1 MSSQFLQAELL
12 HLIQESKR
20 KNADLRNAA
29 ETSLNELKALP
40 STSEAQTTA
49 DLVRRPKFVDP
60 FIITCHSRHAKLA
73 GIGVVCLQRLVA
85 SRSLPPERL
94 RDVLNGLR
102 ETTNL
107 SLDIQL
113 KILQTLPSLLQHYSN
128 ELSGELLVST
138 LEICAMLQASK
149 TLAVSSTAAAT
160 LQQLVTSTFERIA
173 IDDKILDSSK
183 PTETVTVD
191 DHPVTISHF
200 AYDALRVLDDLCRL
214 VDGEPLQFLRMKSL
228 SPTFT
233 LELIESILV
242 NNGNLFVGHAE
253 LTQVLRARL
262 MPLTVRYLSERH
274 NFAQTVRVSRIL
286 LICLKRHMSLLTA
299 ECEMALGLLTHLL
312 EPDGTA
318 PWKRVICM
326 ELFRS
331 LYAEP
336 GLVRL
341 MYSLYDGEEG
351 RKNVLRDHMASL
363 VRVASERPSLI
374 GVGSQST
381 VPTRAEHSRSITEE
395 QITLE
400 AGGVA
405 GVIGTSVPTDTNVP
419 GVSSQWSVVRSP
431 YMEILDKTDAPLP
444 PDTYI
449 YSLILNCITVFAE
462 GLAKFILPLTVPE
475 FKHKRKNRIATPDQ
489 EPSSP
494 VASSSDL
501 QRTHSWKIT
510 QNSKSKKSPVP
521 VNPLELESHP
531 QISAIKM
538 CAGIIENCWPAVL
551 ATCSTFL
558 YAALDDE
565 FYHSLVRSFQK
576 LAHVAGLLRLSVP
589 RDAFLTT
596 LGKAAMPP
604 ETGGAKTGTSTA
616 PVSDSQ
622 NDYASEKRRKGAEIG
637 SPLPADSPSATSDS
651 HSVLLSTRNLLC
663 LRALLNLGIALG
675 PILDQPAWSIILE
688 TLQDTDLLIGISS
701 VSTMKSSAAVNSP
714 GDAATS
720 SGIDVPKANLG
731 AEIIAVQTAS
741 NKMFE
746 STNGYPTDSFQDILV
761 ALLSLSRFTEE
772 ASQEDPS
779 GKVSGAPRSPQS
791 LRRSGHMRKNT
802 RRVSLTVGKSKAQDE
817 QLKFV
822 LEKADEIAKANLER
836 LSSLD
841 ENDLRSWQ
849 SLTDSLISGASHGD
863 VSQALRLKA
872 SEVLNN
878 LVFQTMKQNDVDDD
892 SLRNTRQLRNLETL
906 KKQIN
911 SLYNSKLPG
920 SYPAVVIE
928 IHEQS
933 LEILKNI
940 LEQYA
945 ETFADGWT
953 LVFDLISSVF
963 GEVMAE
969 ERSETSTANSGKA
982 SLLADSPR
990 LIRAAYKSLQLVAS
1004 DFLSLLPAP
1013 CRLDLVDSLSGFA
1026 SQQQDFNIS
1035 LTTTSSFWNVSDFLQ
1050 GQIERFTIES
1060 HVDASVGEED
1070 LAALAK
1076 DNDVSVSRN
1085 SLWLLL
1091 LLRIVDL
1098 ATDSRT
1104 EIRNCAVHTLLRIF
1118 DAYGQQLSAKAW
1130 RLCLNRVLFQ
1140 MVENVEAELTRV
1152 VRERSGANPHELK
1165 PWIDTTVVM
1174 IKGSAELI
1182 TTFFDSIVQDEEFD
1196 HSWERL
1202 LNYFQTLIGL
1212 GLLEFSEAVFSSLSN
1227 ILLRVESPTGFS
1239 KQALE
1244 STWSLWDSG
1253 HPASKED
1260 LLDLD
1265 CPNQDSA
1272 LAYLQSFEQVYRL
1285 HKDNLTRER
1294 IAGILGHMKLLAWNS
1309 VSPRYSPDIDRS
1321 STLQSLIIASTKTIC
1336 LDKKDSQPEILLC
1349 LADYV
1354 DSALSKWTPGSDSRR
1369 PTFVAF
1375 SKSAVDLLRWY
1386 IADFGIKKDVFT
1398 DGSLA
1403 TALKHLS
1410 NPIAQKYEWQGKD
1423 REPRLWQKATTTS
1436 LDILQVAIPYV
1447 EKQYEKSIEG
1457 EISRFW
1463 ECVVDIVRGIVSAK
1477 GYRTKELSMADMLAD
1492 ESFDITAFNRLKS
1505 LIIPSLGAAVIKD
1518 NIRRDFASALF
1529 HSSFIYAPKRFD
1541 LPDITTLTNNPLK
1554 GIYDV
1559 RPGRTFELPPT
1570 TRSKM
1575 AYVLIDAMF
1584 ELAAVP
1590 GDDGGHQEP
1599 HTLLARSIS
1608 PYLILRSAVSLRAYI
1623 ADQPLRGLMPQPTPA
1638 RKVLLHLLR
1647 GMVELRSEPSAIPEP
1662 PVVRSVAA
1670 SLVQPNDGHQLK
1682 KHLEWIYPLVV
1693 KALQVAGKEKD
1704 DGEVLRVLGEVLQEV
1719 GHCGI

>member
-1 MSSQFLQAELL
+1 
-12 HLIQESKR
+12 
-20 KNADLRNAA
+20 
-29 ETSLNELKALP
+29 
-40 STSEAQTTA
+40 
-49 DLVRRPKFVDP
+49 
-60 FIITCHSRHAKLA
+60 
-73 GIGVVCLQRLVA
+73 
-85 SRSLPPERL
+85 
-94 RDVLNGLR
+94 
-102 ETTNL
+102 
-107 SLDIQL
+107 
-113 KILQTLPSLLQHYSN
+113 
-128 ELSGELLVST
+128 
-138 LEICAMLQASK
+138 
-149 TLAVSSTAAAT
+149 
-160 LQQLVTSTFERIA
+160 
-173 IDDKILDSSK
+173 
-183 PTETVTVD
+183 
-191 DHPVTISHF
+191 
-200 AYDALRVLDDLCRL
+200 
-214 VDGEPLQFLRMKSL
+214 MKSL

-242 NNGNLFVGHAE
+242 NNGSLFVGHAE

-262 MPLTVRYLSERH
+262 MPLTVRFLSERH
-274 NFAQTVRVSRIL
+274 NFAQTVRVARIL
-286 LICLKRHMSLLTA
+286 LVCLKRHMSLLTA

-351 RKNVLRDHMASL
+351 RKSVIKDHMASL
-363 VRVASERPSLI
+363 VRLASEKPSLI
-374 GVGSQST
+374 GVGNQST
-381 VPTRAEHSRSITEE
+381 VPTRTEHSRSITEE

-405 GVIGTSVPTDTNVP
+405 GVIGTSVPSTDTNVP
-419 GVSSQWSVVRSP
+419 GISNQWSVIRTP

-449 YSLILNCITVFAE
+449 YSLVLNCIAVFAE

-475 FKHKRKNRIATPDQ
+475 FKHKRKNRITSPDP

-494 VASSSDL
+494 VASSPDL
-501 QRTHSWKIT
+501 QRTHSWRVT
-510 QNSKSKKSPVP
+510 HNLKSKKSSIP
-521 VNPLELESHP
+521 VNPLELESHS
-531 QISAIKM
+531 QSSAIKA
-538 CAGIIENCWPAVL
+538 CAGVIENCWPAVL

-604 ETGGAKTGTSTA
+604 ETGGAKPGISTA

-622 NDYASEKRRKGAEIG
+622 NNYASEKRRKGAEIG

-675 PILDQPAWSIILE
+675 PILDQSAWSIILE

-701 VSTMKSSAAVNSP
+701 VSTMKSSAAANSP
-714 GDAATS
+714 GDAAT
-720 SGIDVPKANLG
+720 GIDVPKANLG

-746 STNGYPTDSFQDILV
+746 STNIYPTNSFQDILV
-761 ALLSLSRFTEE
+761 ALLRLSRFTEE
-772 ASQEDPS
+772 TTQPEPS
-779 GKVSGAPRSPQS
+779 EKVSDMPQSSQS
-791 LRRSGHMRKNT
+791 LRRSGHMRKST
-802 RRVSLTVGKSKAQDE
+802 RRVSLTVGKFKAQDE

-841 ENDLRSWQ
+841 ENDLRAWQ
-849 SLTDSLISGASHGD
+849 SLTDSLISGASHGE
-863 VSQALRLKA
+863 VSQALRLRA

-878 LVFQTMKQNDVDDD
+878 LVFQTMKHNDIDDD

-906 KKQIN
+906 KKQID
-911 SLYNSKLPG
+911 SLYSSKLPG
-920 SYPAVVIE
+920 SYLAVVIE

-953 LVFDLISSVF
+953 LVFDLISTVF

-969 ERSETSTANSGKA
+969 TSETNTAKSGGKV

-990 LIRAAYKSLQLVAS
+990 LIRAAYNSLQLIAS
-1004 DFLSLLPAP
+1004 DFLSLLPAS

-1060 HVDASVGEED
+1060 HVDASVREED

-1140 MVENVEAELTRV
+1140 MIENVEAELTRV
-1152 VRERSGANPHELK
+1152 VEGQNGANSYELK

-1196 HSWERL
+1196 RSWERL
-1202 LNYFQTLIGL
+1202 LGYFQTLIGL
-1212 GLLEFSEAVFSSLSN
+1212 GLLEFSEAVFSSLSS

-1244 STWSLWDSG
+1244 SAWLLWDSG

-1260 LLDLD
+1260 SLDLD

-1272 LAYLQSFEQVYRL
+1272 LAYLRSFEQIYRL
-1285 HKDNLTRER
+1285 HKDDLTRER
-1294 IAGILGHMKLLAWNS
+1294 IEGILEHMKLLAWNS

-1336 LDKKDSQPEILLC
+1336 QNKEDSQPEILLS

-1354 DSALSKWTPGSDSRR
+1354 DSALSKWIPGSDSRR

-1375 SKSAVDLLRWY
+1375 SKNAIDLLRWY

-1403 TALKHLS
+1403 IALKHLS
-1410 NPIAQKYEWQGKD
+1410 NPVAQKYEWQGKD

-1447 EKQYEKSIEG
+1447 EKQYDKSNEG

-1477 GYRTKELSMADMLAD
+1477 GYRTQELSMADMLAD
-1492 ESFDITAFNRLKS
+1492 ESFDIAAFDRLKS

-1518 NIRRDFASALF
+1518 NVRRDFASALF

-1541 LPDITTLTNNPLK
+1541 LPDNTTLTNSPLK

-1559 RPGRTFELPPT
+1559 RPGRTFEPPPN

-1575 AYVLIDAMF
+1575 AYVLTDAMF

-1590 GDDGGHQEP
+1590 GNTDNSQEP

-1638 RKVLLHLLR
+1638 RRALLHLLQ
-1647 GMVELRSEPSAIPEP
+1647 GMVELRSEPSAIPKP

-1670 SLVQPNDGHQLK
+1670 SLVQPNDDHQLK

-1693 KALQVAGKEKD
+1693 KAVQVAGKEKD
-1704 DGEVLRVLGEVLQEV
+1704 DGEVLRVLGKVLQEV

>member
-1 MSSQFLQAELL
+1 M
-12 HLIQESKR
+12 
-20 KNADLRNAA
+20 
-29 ETSLNELKALP
+29 
-40 STSEAQTTA
+40 
-49 DLVRRPKFVDP
+49 
-60 FIITCHSRHAKLA
+60 
-73 GIGVVCLQRLVA
+73 
-85 SRSLPPERL
+85 
-94 RDVLNGLR
+94 
-102 ETTNL
+102 
-107 SLDIQL
+107 
-113 KILQTLPSLLQHYSN
+113 
-128 ELSGELLVST
+128 
-138 LEICAMLQASK
+138 
-149 TLAVSSTAAAT
+149 
-160 LQQLVTSTFERIA
+160 
-173 IDDKILDSSK
+173 
-183 PTETVTVD
+183 
-191 DHPVTISHF
+191 
-200 AYDALRVLDDLCRL
+200 DDLCRL

-274 NFAQTVRVSRIL
+274 NFAQTVRVARIL
-286 LICLKRHMSLLTA
+286 LLCLKRHMSLLTA

-351 RKNVLRDHMASL
+351 RKSVLREHMASL
-363 VRVASERPSLI
+363 VRLASEKPSLI
-374 GVGSQST
+374 GVGNQST

-405 GVIGTSVPTDTNVP
+405 GVIGTSVPSTDTNVP
-419 GVSSQWSVVRSP
+419 GISSQWSVIRTS

-449 YSLILNCITVFAE
+449 YSLVLNCIAVFAE

-475 FKHKRKNRIATPDQ
+475 FKHKRKNRITSPDQ

-494 VASSSDL
+494 VASSPDL
-501 QRTHSWKIT
+501 QRTHSWRIT
-510 QNSKSKKSPVP
+510 QNSKSKKSPIP

-531 QISAIKM
+531 QVSAIKA
-538 CAGIIENCWPAVL
+538 CAGIIESCWPAVL

-604 ETGGAKTGTSTA
+604 ETGGAKSGTSTV
-616 PVSDSQ
+616 PISDSQ
-622 NDYASEKRRKGAEIG
+622 NNYVSEKRRKGAEIG
-637 SPLPADSPSATSDS
+637 SPLPADSPNATSDS

-675 PILDQPAWSIILE
+675 PILDQSAWSIILE

-701 VSTMKSSAAVNSP
+701 VSTMKSSAAANST
-714 GDAATS
+714 GDAAT
-720 SGIDVPKANLG
+720 GIDVPKANLG

-761 ALLSLSRFTEE
+761 AILGLSRFTEE
-772 ASQEDPS
+772 TTQQDPS
-779 GKVSGAPRSPQS
+779 EKVSGMPRSPQS
-791 LRRSGHMRKNT
+791 LRRSGHMRKST

-841 ENDLRSWQ
+841 ENDLRAWQ
-849 SLTDSLISGASHGD
+849 SLTDSLISGASHSE
-863 VSQALRLKA
+863 VSQALRLRA

-878 LVFQTMKQNDVDDD
+878 LVFQTMKQNDIDND
-892 SLRNTRQLRNLETL
+892 SLQNTRHIRNLGTL
-906 KKQIN
+906 EKQIN

-928 IHEQS
+928 IHEQG

-963 GEVMAE
+963 GEITAE
-969 ERSETSTANSGKA
+969 ETSETSTKNPTGKA

-1013 CRLDLVDSLSGFA
+1013 CRLNLVDSLSGFA

-1060 HVDASVGEED
+1060 LVDASVREED
-1070 LAALAK
+1070 LAMLAK

-1140 MVENVEAELTRV
+1140 MIENVEAELTRIV
-1152 VRERSGANPHELK
+1152 KGRNKENSYELK

-1196 HSWERL
+1196 CSWERL
-1202 LNYFQTLIGL
+1202 LGYFKTFITLD
-1212 GLLEFSEAVFSSLSN
+1212 LLEFSEAVFSSLSN

-1244 STWSLWDSG
+1244 SAWSLWDSG
-1253 HPASKED
+1253 HPASRED
-1260 LLDLD
+1260 SLDLD

-1272 LAYLQSFEQVYRL
+1272 LAYLRSFEQIYRL
-1285 HKDNLTRER
+1285 HKDDLTRER
-1294 IAGILGHMKLLAWNS
+1294 IAGILEHMKLLAWNS

-1321 STLQSLIIASTKTIC
+1321 STLQSLIIASIKTIC
-1336 LDKKDSQPEILLC
+1336 LDKYDSQPEILLS
-1349 LADYV
+1349 LANYV
-1354 DSALSKWTPGSDSRR
+1354 DSALSKWAPGSDSRR

-1375 SKSAVDLLRWY
+1375 SKSAIDLLRWY
-1386 IADFGIKKDVFT
+1386 IAEFGIKKDVFT

-1410 NPIAQKYEWQGKD
+1410 NPISQKYEWQGKD
-1423 REPRLWQKATTTS
+1423 REPILWQKATTTS

-1447 EKQYEKSIEG
+1447 EKQYEKSNER

-1477 GYRTKELSMADMLAD
+1477 GYRTQELSMADMLAD
-1492 ESFDITAFNRLKS
+1492 ESFDIAAFNRLKS
-1505 LIIPSLGAAVIKD
+1505 LIIPSLGAAVVKVD
-1518 NIRRDFASALF
+1518 IRRDFACALF
-1529 HSSFIYAPKRFD
+1529 NSSFIYSPKRFD
-1541 LPDITTLTNNPLK
+1541 LPDTTTLTNNPLK
-1554 GIYDV
+1554 GIYNV
-1559 RPGRTFELPPT
+1559 RPGRTFEPPPS

-1575 AYVLIDAMF
+1575 AYVLTDAMF
-1584 ELAAVP
+1584 ELAAAP
-1590 GDDGGHQEP
+1590 GGDENNNKEP
-1599 HTLLARSIS
+1599 YTLLARSIS

-1638 RKVLLHLLR
+1638 RRVLLHLLR
-1647 GMVELRSEPSAIPEP
+1647 GMVELRSEPSATPEP

-1670 SLVQPNDGHQLK
+1670 SLVQPNDDNQLK

-1693 KALQVAGKEKD
+1693 KAVQVAGKEKD
-1704 DGEVLRVLGEVLQEV
+1704 DGEVLQVLGEVLQEV
-1719 GHCGI
+1719 GYCGI